1 MGAGQSR
8 ESYELD
14 SLLRAIARGISYDEA
29 IEDLGKELGFSLPE
43 IQNFI
48 KANSRC
54 PFITTY
60 GTLSMLREWSQG
72 MDPSKCR
79 SVLKGAL
86 IKAQLARIAET
97 HLRSASD
104 SERNPENLTYD
115 EVLQLKEELRR
126 FYQCTYSSVRIS
138 PFYHESSTKLEN
150 IFTSLAMFA
159 EGVAGAKECVNYD
172 AFIKK
177 LENNCDIGHLNN
189 RIALFGEAGVGKTT
203 FLAKLTLNWALG
215 RCLEDIDFLF
225 LFPLREIEGN
235 ACLGDIIERKISEDV
250 ELDRSRVEKYIL
262 KNQRKV
268 LFLFDGLEEYGVDT
282 SNDPSVDPTIAV
294 IRGEKFKSSPVIVTA
309 RPWKA
314 KELQGEIEGEKK
326 FRFVKIAGFKK
337 ENVKTYIS
345 KFFSNNREARDDL
358 IRLMIGEDS
367 PVASNIPLYPIYCSM
382 LCYIWQKQDGGEIF
396 QKQKLETFAQL
407 FQELIHH
414 LKDHYAGKEEDHGKK
429 AEMMKKGENAL
440 QQFGKDAFSCLLKN
454 KVVFEEEDLETSEQD
469 LKTVC
474 EIGVLTKGEQFDSR
488 KEDKSR
494 LTERAIEY
502 RIPHKL
508 LQEYLAGVHLASLYE
523 SNREEFNRLKRML
536 LKEHES
542 FRYLLYFTVAQNKE
556 VGKAVIGSL
565 VDMLHESS
573 TCTLDYLTEFA
584 FLIDVAFECH
594 EMDALEP
601 MIPLLNEMSSLE
613 IKGSDHTAHGWI
625 FVYKACSY
633 FAARR
638 LDQPEVTNV
647 RSDAHASFRDT
658 DVLAN
663 LKTLKLHNVRLDED
677 FFTAMATL
685 GPQSNLES
693 IRLCLWE
700 SSKANGIS
708 AAASNAYPRSICA
721 MSKLQILELRSAD
734 GLADDFFLTLA
745 AGKGARPST
754 TPEGSNEDEAE
765 NESGFAGNPITHLD
779 VGLRSLPLLWQ
790 LNVASLCPNV
800 EKVSVYIAHDD
811 YSFDLNEA
819 WPLYSHDVELHLYG
833 CAWFR
838 LFEVLFAARTV
849 TRLSVTDMML
859 TNDGAMTLIKCA
871 DSYPHLKNVSLI
883 RCDTTEDL
891 DPFCEKINA
900 EGRLQVTVEHGERS
914 MYTFPMHM

>member
-14 SLLRAIARGISYDEA
+14 SLLRAIARDISYDEA

-72 MDPSKCR
+72 MIPSKCR

-86 IKAQLARIAET
+86 IKADLAWIAET
-97 HLRSASD
+97 HLQSASD

-126 FYQCTYSSVRIS
+126 FYQCTYSNVRIS

-159 EGVAGAKECVNYD
+159 EGVAGAKECVDYD
-172 AFIKK
+172 AFIKQ

-203 FLAKLTLNWALG
+203 FLAKLTLDWALG

-225 LFPLREIEGN
+225 LIPLRENEGN
-235 ACLGDIIERKISEDV
+235 TCLCDIIKSKISDDV
-250 ELDRSRVEKYIL
+250 ELDGSKVEKYIL

-268 LFLFDGLEEYGVDT
+268 LFLYDGLEEYGVDT
-282 SNDPSVDPTIAV
+282 SNNPSVGPTIAV
-294 IRGEKFKSSPVIVTA
+294 IRGEKFKSSPVAVTA
-309 RPWKA
+309 RLWKA
-314 KELQGEIEGEKK
+314 NELQGEIEGENK
-326 FRFVKIAGFKK
+326 FRFVKITGFKK

-345 KFFSNNREARDDL
+345 KFFPDNREARDGL
-358 IRLMIGEDS
+358 MRLMTDEDS
-367 PVASNIPLYPIYCSM
+367 LVADSIPLYPIYCSM
-382 LCYIWQKQDGGEIF
+382 LCYIWQKQDGGKIF

-414 LKDHYAGKEEDHGKK
+414 LKDHYARKEENHGKRAK
-429 AEMMKKGENAL
+429 MMKKGENAL
-440 QQFGKDAFSCLLKN
+440 QQFAKDAFSCLLKN
-454 KVVFEEEDLETSEQD
+454 KVVFEEEDIETSEQD

-474 EIGVLTKGEQFDSR
+474 EIGVLAKGEQFDSR

-523 SNREEFNRLKRML
+523 SNREEFNRLKRKL
-536 LKEHES
+536 LEEHES

-573 TCTLDYLTEFA
+573 TCTLDYRTEFA

-601 MIPLLNEMSSLE
+601 MIPLLNEMLSLE

-625 FVYKACSY
+625 FVYKACSC
-633 FAARR
+633 F
-638 LDQPEVTNV
+638 
-647 RSDAHASFRDT
+647 
-658 DVLAN
+658 
-663 LKTLKLHNVRLDED
+663 
-677 FFTAMATL
+677 
-685 GPQSNLES
+685 LES

-708 AAASNAYPRSICA
+708 AAASNAYARSICA
-721 MSKLQILELRSAD
+721 MSKLQTLELRNDA
-734 GLADDFFLTLA
+734 LADDFFLTLA
-745 AGKGARPST
+745 AGEGARPST
-754 TPEGSNEDEAE
+754 TPDGSNGDEAE
-765 NESGFAGNPITHLD
+765 NENGFVESPITHLD
-779 VGLRSLPLLWQ
+779 VGLQSLPLLWQ

-800 EKVSVYIAHDD
+800 KKVSVYVAHDD
-811 YSFDLNEA
+811 YSFHLNEA

-833 CAWFR
+833 CACFR

-859 TNDGAMTLIKCA
+859 TNDGAVTLITRA

-891 DPFCEKINA
+891 DQFCEKINA
-900 EGRLQVTVEHGERS
+900 EGKLHVTVEHGERS
-914 MYTFPMHM
+914 MY